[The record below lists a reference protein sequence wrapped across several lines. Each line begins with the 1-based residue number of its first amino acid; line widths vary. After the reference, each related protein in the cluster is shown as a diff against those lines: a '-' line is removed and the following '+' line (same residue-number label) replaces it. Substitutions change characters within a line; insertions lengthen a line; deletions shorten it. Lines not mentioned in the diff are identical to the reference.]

1 MRRSSS
7 GRKRMVVEEFEDTE
21 KYAFEKCKNLKKV
34 TFLTTKLKSK
44 SVGNNAF
51 KGTAKNVKVTVPKK
65 NSKAYK
71 KFLKKKG
78 FHKKAKYVAK

>member
-21 KYAFEKCKNLKKV
+21 KCKNLKKV
-34 TFLTTKLKSK
+34 TFLTAKLKSK